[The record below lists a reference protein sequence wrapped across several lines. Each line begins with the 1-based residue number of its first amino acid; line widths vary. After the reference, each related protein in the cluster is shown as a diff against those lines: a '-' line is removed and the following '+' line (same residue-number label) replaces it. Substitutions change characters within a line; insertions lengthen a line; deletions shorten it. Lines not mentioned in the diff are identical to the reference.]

1 MKERNMNEILKPIFT
16 ACCLVG
22 ICTSCVRQEEEVYTP
37 SEGEVSF
44 ISSIHASSRA
54 TATTFET
61 DDAISVFAFTGSGTS
76 GFASES
82 YATNK
87 KYIYRNT
94 RFVASGKENA
104 IVYPTSDEALSFQAI
119 YPYGESAGSSF
130 VFNVREDQSQGLNYT
145 LSDLMTASVAATTEA
160 SPSLRFS
167 HRLSNIVFTLSF
179 DVAPAGTTQV
189 TFQNVRK
196 AASVDMLTGT
206 FAGTGESGNVKAAVS
221 GTNSYKAV
229 LPPQTVE
236 AGAAIAV
243 ITTEAGD
250 TYTWKMPKGTVWKS
264 GIQYAYTLTID
275 KQGEVTFTSEINPW
289 EEEATEESRY
299 GGKLVVRPQ
308 GGSENSTFM
317 FENIIYD
324 ENDWSGDANSGI
336 VLDTILACEMYDS
349 KNKNDFWLQVNR
361 YRPGQA
367 QYQMSEFSVEH
378 YLSEDQNK
386 SIEFRQGMDDFPGN
400 ITAEIS
406 EQNMDITLNVSGN
419 GTLRT
424 SAATTTLSDIISGN
438 FVLPL
443 AYKGITKK
451 NVQQMSDINF
461 PNFSFELPFPVDE
474 AVVITESKVLTKG
487 GALFYLEGG
496 LALYEEMKQ
505 KIEASGFM
513 LEEESTGTDSKEGTW
528 IKDNKMI
535 NVDYSPSGIGIVLKD
550 DILYDF
556 CITAIEMSS
565 TNTRST
571 SNASQKNK
579 TNRLFKKK
587 VSLKMK

>member
-1 MKERNMNEILKPIFT
+1 MKTILSTCICAVLLT
-16 ACCLVG
+16 ACSQ
-22 ICTSCVRQEEEVYTP
+22 TEEENMRIP
-37 SEGEVSF
+37 EAGEVSF
-44 ISSIHASSRA
+44 SGSVAASSRA
-54 TATTFET
+54 TGTAF
-61 DDAISVFAFTGSGTS
+61 DSGDQISVFAFKDAN
-76 GFASES
+76 GFQLENI
-82 YATNK
+82 YATNR
-87 KYIYRNT
+87 KYAYRNQFT
-94 RFVASGKENA
+94 AIDANNA
-104 IVYPTSDEALSFQAI
+104 IVYPEDKGALSFQAI
-119 YPYGESAGSSF
+119 YPYLESAGASF
-130 VFNVREDQSQGLNYT
+130 TFHVKEDQSVEGNYT
-145 LSDLMTASVAATTEA
+145 QSDLMTASVAATTEA
-160 SPSLRFS
+160 SPNLRFS
-167 HRLSNIVFTLSF
+167 HRLANVVLTLSF
-179 DVAPAGTTQV
+179 DVAPAGTTQI
-189 TFQNVRK
+189 TFQNIQK
-196 AASVDMLTGT
+196 ATSVDMLTGT
-206 FAGTGESGNVKAAVS
+206 FIGTGEGVNVTAAVNS
-221 GTNSYKAV
+221 TNSYKAV
-229 LPPQTVE
+229 LPPQTME
-236 AGAAIAV
+236 AGATIAV
-243 ITTEAGD
+243 ITTEAGEAYD
-250 TYTWKMPKGTVWKS
+250 WKMPNRVTWKS
-264 GIQYAYTLTID
+264 GIQYAYALHIG
-275 KQGEVTFTSEINPW
+275 KEGEVTFTAEIDPW
-289 EEEATEESRY
+289 GEEATVESKY

-324 ENDWSGDANSGI
+324 ENDWSGNANSGI
-336 VLDTILACEMYDS
+336 VLDTILACEMYDA

-367 QYQMSEFSVEH
+367 QYPMSEFSVEH

-406 EQNMDITLNVSGN
+406 EQNMDMTLNISGN

-424 SAATTTLSDIISGN
+424 PAATTTLSDIVSGN

-443 AYKGITKK
+443 AYKAITKK
-451 NVQQMSDINF
+451 NVQQISDINF

-474 AVVITESKVLTKG
+474 ALVITESKVLTKG

-505 KIEASGFM
+505 KIEASGFI

-528 IKDNKMI
+528 TKDNKMI

-579 TNRLFKKK
+579 TNRLFKQKDTLKK
-587 VSLKMK
+587 K

>member
-16 ACCLVG
+16 ACCLVS
-22 ICTSCVRQEEEVYTP
+22 ICTSCVQQEEEVYTP

-289 EEEATEESRY
+289 EEDEEIEL
-299 GGKLVVRPQ
+299 GGKLVVRAS
-308 GGSENSTFM
+308 GSSGYSTFIHRPTEEAESFLVDTCYEYSDFGVDGPF
-317 FENIIYD
+317 FELYIGNYSPEQHLYTGIDCWISNASMGYPVFTGRNEGEPGDVSAKLNREGMNMRVSLSGRGDLTTSSQVTIPANIV
-324 ENDWSGDANSGI
+324 SGEYLLPLSFVG
-336 VLDTILACEMYDS
+336 TMK
-349 KNKNDFWLQVNR
+349 KNIQ
-361 YRPGQA
+361 
-367 QYQMSEFSVEH
+367 S
-378 YLSEDQNK
+378 
-386 SIEFRQGMDDFPGN
+386 
-400 ITAEIS
+400 IS
-406 EQNMDITLNVSGN
+406 EL
-419 GTLRT
+419 
-424 SAATTTLSDIISGN
+424 
-438 FVLPL
+438 
-443 AYKGITKK
+443 
-451 NVQQMSDINF
+451 NF
-461 PNFSFELPFPVDE
+461 PDVAFELPVPVDE
-474 AVVITESKVLTKG
+474 AMVITEG
-487 GALFYLEGG
+487 GKYTRGGDLYYREGS
-496 LALYEEMKQ
+496 LARYEEMKQ
-505 KIEASGFM
+505 KMETAGFI
-513 LEEESTGTDSKEGTW
+513 LQEEENPSGNEWRDGVWMKGNVLIIMYFDSQGMETIISGGTDYHLSIAVVE
-528 IKDNKMI
+528 
-535 NVDYSPSGIGIVLKD
+535 VS
-550 DILYDF
+550 
-556 CITAIEMSS
+556 
-565 TNTRST
+565 RST
-571 SNASQKNK
+571 ARSANSFAPHM
-579 TNRLFKKK
+579 NRMKK
-587 VSLKMK
+587 LRLR